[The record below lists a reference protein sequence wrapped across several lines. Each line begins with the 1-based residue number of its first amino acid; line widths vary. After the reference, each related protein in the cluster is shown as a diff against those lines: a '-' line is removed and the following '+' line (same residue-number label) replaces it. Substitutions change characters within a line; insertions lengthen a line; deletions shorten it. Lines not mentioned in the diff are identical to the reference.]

1 MSSSLPAVADC
12 FYQPIADECEVF
24 RRAFHARLPLLIKG
38 PTGCGKTR
46 FVAHMAAQLGV
57 PLITVACHD
66 DLSGADLVGRHLL
79 AHDRTHWQDGPLSR
93 AVREGAICY
102 LDELTE
108 ARRDTTVVL
117 HPLTDDRRI
126 LPIERTGELL
136 QAPPHFM
143 LVASYNPGYQSTLK
157 ALKPSTRQRFV
168 ALEFTYPTPVLEAT
182 IVQTEAG
189 CSPALAQQL
198 VALAGDLRRLS
209 AHDLEEGA
217 STRLLIHAARLQ
229 VAGLPLLTACQSALI
244 DPLTDD
250 HTTRAAL
257 MAVVMAHLPT

>member
-1 MSSSLPAVADC
+1 MIC
-12 FYQPIADECEVF
+12 
-24 RRAFHARLPLLIKG
+24 R
-38 PTGCGKTR
+38 
-46 FVAHMAAQLGV
+46 
-57 PLITVACHD
+57 
-66 DLSGADLVGRHLL
+66 GR
-79 AHDRTHWQDGPLSR
+79 TWWGGIHWQDGPLSR

-168 ALEFTYPTPVLEAT
+168 ALEFTYPTPALEAT

-189 CSPALAQQL
+189 CSPTLAQQL